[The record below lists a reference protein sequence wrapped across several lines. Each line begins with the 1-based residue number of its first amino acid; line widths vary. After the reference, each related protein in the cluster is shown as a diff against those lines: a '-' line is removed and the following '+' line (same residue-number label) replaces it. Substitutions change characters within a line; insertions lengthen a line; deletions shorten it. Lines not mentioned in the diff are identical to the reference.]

1 MAIYLKNP
9 HSILAVLDKRPQ
21 DVYEIK
27 LVNSSGV
34 WDEVQARAEEIG
46 IRIDTSGKTRRNRK
60 EDSARGGKS
69 EAQIKEHPGVSL
81 DAITEE
87 VSDNQPGLWIALDTL
102 QDPRNVVAIF
112 RSAAFFGAKGIVLTR
127 DRSAPLSSA
136 VYDVASGGV
145 EHMPFSVQTNL
156 SRTLDEAKKAGLWI
170 LGSSERADM
179 DLSQVNPDR
188 PWLLVLGNEERG
200 LRRLTLEKCDTV
212 CQIPSRG
219 DSPSLNVAVAAGIL
233 MHRLSV

>member
-27 LVNSSGV
+27 LVNSSGI
-34 WDEVQARAEEIG
+34 WDEVKARAEEIG

-60 EDSARGGKS
+60 EDSARGGTS

-81 DAITEE
+81 DAITVE

-102 QDPRNVVAIF
+102 QDPQNVGAIF

-136 VYDVASGGV
+136 VYDVASGGI

-219 DSPSLNVAVAAGIL
+219 DLPSLNVAVAAGIL

>member
-1 MAIYLKNP
+1 MPIYLKNP

-81 DAITEE
+81 DAITVE

-102 QDPRNVVAIF
+102 QDPQNVGAIF

-127 DRSAPLSSA
+127 DRSAPLSSV
-136 VYDVASGGV
+136 VYDVASGGI

-219 DSPSLNVAVAAGIL
+219 NSPSLNVAVAAGIL

>member
-1 MAIYLKNP
+1 MPIYLKNP

-81 DAITEE
+81 DAITVE
-87 VSDNQPGLWIALDTL
+87 VPDNQPGLWIALDTL
-102 QDPRNVVAIF
+102 QDPRNVGAIF

>member
-1 MAIYLKNP
+1 MPLYLKNP
-9 HSILAVLDKRPQ
+9 HSILAVLETRPQ

-46 IRIDTSGKTRRNRK
+46 IKIDTSGQPRKNRRN
-60 EDSARGGKS
+60 DTTRGGAS
-69 EAQIKEHPGVSL
+69 EAQIKEHPGVSM
-81 DAITEE
+81 DTIIGE
-87 VSDNQPGLWIALDTL
+87 VSNTQPGLWIALDTL
-102 QDPRNVVAIF
+102 QDPRNVGAIF

-127 DRSAPLSSA
+127 DRSAPLSNA

-145 EHMPFSVQTNL
+145 ELVPFTVQTNL
-156 SRTLDEAKKAGLWI
+156 SRTLDTARKEGLWI
-170 LGSSERADM
+170 LGSSERADTP
-179 DLSQVNPDR
+179 LSQVEPDR

-212 CQIPSRG
+212 CKIPSPG
-219 DSPSLNVAVAAGIL
+219 NLPSLNVAVAAGIL
-233 MHRLSV
+233 MHRLSA

>member
-1 MAIYLKNP
+1 MPIYLKNP

-81 DAITEE
+81 DAITVE

-102 QDPRNVVAIF
+102 QDPRNVGAIF

-127 DRSAPLSSA
+127 DRSAPLSSV
-136 VYDVASGGV
+136 VYDVASGGI

-212 CQIPSRG
+212 CQFPSRG
-219 DSPSLNVAVAAGIL
+219 NSPSLNVAVAAGIL

>member
-27 LVNSSGV
+27 LVNSSGI
-34 WDEVQARAEEIG
+34 WDEVKARAEEIG

-60 EDSARGGKS
+60 EDSARGGTS

-81 DAITEE
+81 DAITVE

-102 QDPRNVVAIF
+102 QDPQNVGAIF

>member
-1 MAIYLKNP
+1 MDCIQ
-9 HSILAVLDKRPQ
+9 HEEERG
-21 DVYEIK
+21 K
-27 LVNSSGV
+27 L
-34 WDEVQARAEEIG
+34 
-46 IRIDTSGKTRRNRK
+46 RK
-60 EDSARGGKS
+60 ASFSWLPGGH
-69 EAQIKEHPGVSL
+69 A
-81 DAITEE
+81 
-87 VSDNQPGLWIALDTL
+87 
-102 QDPRNVVAIF
+102 
-112 RSAAFFGAKGIVLTR
+112 AAFFGAKGIVLTR

-136 VYDVASGGV
+136 VYDVASGGI

-156 SRTLDEAKKAGLWI
+156 RRTLDEAKKAGIWI